1 MFEFWVPAI
10 SASFDKGGENP
21 ANCVNWGDWG
31 NDLA

>member
-21 ANCVNWGDWG
+21 PIFIHWG